1 MSCYALEDTSCMIC
15 QRDLQLFLSAI
26 SANNKSRDE
35 RWKSLFQ
42 AFLSTKVCLPVPH
55 FKESSNNLLFH
66 FIVSNF
72 YDSVKSWPGLL

>member
-1 MSCYALEDTSCMIC
+1 MIY

-26 SANNKSRDE
+26 SANNKPRDE

-66 FIVSNF
+66 FNVANF
-72 YDSVKSWPGLL
+72 YDSVKSWTGLLK